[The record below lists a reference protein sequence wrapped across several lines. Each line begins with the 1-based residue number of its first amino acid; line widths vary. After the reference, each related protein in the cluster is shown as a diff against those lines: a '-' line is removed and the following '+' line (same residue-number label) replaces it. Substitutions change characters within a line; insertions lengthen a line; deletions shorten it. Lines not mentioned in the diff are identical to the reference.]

1 MRGNAVLVRLGLKSL
16 LARHRHFA
24 LRGLSRVKL
33 DVILRIVGSVLVVVS
48 YIALV
53 HIDTML
59 GVRLQLL
66 GDGLAVPFFIRV
78 KAWDV
83 VAMIGVLS
91 FVSISKLA

>member
-1 MRGNAVLVRLGLKSL
+1 MRLGLKSL

-24 LRGLSRVKL
+24 LLGLNRVKL

-53 HIDTML
+53 HIDTVL

>member
-1 MRGNAVLVRLGLKSL
+1 MVLAKQGHKSL
-16 LARHRHFA
+16 LAPRRHFA
-24 LRGLSRVKL
+24 LLGPNHVKL
-33 DVILRIVGSVLVVVS
+33 DVILRIVGSVLVVIS

-53 HIDTML
+53 HIDTVL

-83 VAMIGVLS
+83 VVMIGVLS

>member
-1 MRGNAVLVRLGLKSL
+1 MRLGLKSL
-16 LARHRHFA
+16 TALHRHFA
-24 LRGLSRVKL
+24 LLGLNRVKL
-33 DVILRIVGSVLVVVS
+33 DVILRVLGSVLVVVS

-53 HIDTML
+53 HIDTVL

>member
-1 MRGNAVLVRLGLKSL
+1 MRLGLKSL
-16 LARHRHFA
+16 TALHRHSA
-24 LRGLSRVKL
+24 LLGLNRVKL
-33 DVILRIVGSVLVVVS
+33 DVILRIVGSVLVVAS

-53 HIDTML
+53 HIDTVL

>member
-1 MRGNAVLVRLGLKSL
+1 M
-16 LARHRHFA
+16 
-24 LRGLSRVKL
+24 KL
-33 DVILRIVGSVLVVVS
+33 DVVLRIVGSVLVVIS

-53 HIDTML
+53 HIDTVL

>member
-1 MRGNAVLVRLGLKSL
+1 MVLVSQGPKNL
-16 LARHRHFA
+16 LAPHHHFA
-24 LRGLSRVKL
+24 LLGHNHVKL
-33 DVILRIVGSVLVVVS
+33 DVILRIVGSVLVVIS

-53 HIDTML
+53 HIDTVL

>member
-1 MRGNAVLVRLGLKSL
+1 MRLGLKSL
-16 LARHRHFA
+16 TA
-24 LRGLSRVKL
+24 LHHHSALLGLNRVKL
-33 DVILRIVGSVLVVVS
+33 DVILRIVGSVLVVAS

-53 HIDTML
+53 HIDTVL

>member
-1 MRGNAVLVRLGLKSL
+1 MRLGLKSL

-24 LRGLSRVKL
+24 LLGLSRVKL
-33 DVILRIVGSVLVVVS
+33 DVILRVLGSVLVVVS

-53 HIDTML
+53 HIDTVL

-83 VAMIGVLS
+83 VVMIGVLS

>member
-1 MRGNAVLVRLGLKSL
+1 MRLGLKSL

-24 LRGLSRVKL
+24 LLGLNRVKL
-33 DVILRIVGSVLVVVS
+33 DVILRIVGSVLAVAS

-53 HIDTML
+53 HIDTVL

-66 GDGLAVPFFIRV
+66 GNGLAVPFFIRV

>member
-1 MRGNAVLVRLGLKSL
+1 MRLGLKSL
-16 LARHRHFA
+16 TALHRHSA
-24 LRGLSRVKL
+24 LLGLNRVKL

-53 HIDTML
+53 HIDTVL

>member
-1 MRGNAVLVRLGLKSL
+1 M
-16 LARHRHFA
+16 
-24 LRGLSRVKL
+24 KL
-33 DVILRIVGSVLVVVS
+33 DVILRIVGSVLVVAS

-53 HIDTML
+53 HIDTVL

-66 GDGLAVPFFIRV
+66 GNGLSVPFFIRV

>member
-1 MRGNAVLVRLGLKSL
+1 M
-16 LARHRHFA
+16 
-24 LRGLSRVKL
+24 KL
-33 DVILRIVGSVLVVVS
+33 DVTLRIVGSVVVVVS

-53 HIDTML
+53 HIDAVL

-66 GDGLAVPFFIRV
+66 GDGLTIPFFIRV

-83 VAMIGVLS
+83 VMMIGVLS

>member
-1 MRGNAVLVRLGLKSL
+1 MRLGLKSL
-16 LARHRHFA
+16 TAPHRHSA
-24 LRGLSRVKL
+24 LLGLNRVKL

-53 HIDTML
+53 HIDTVL

>member
-1 MRGNAVLVRLGLKSL
+1 MVLVRLGLKSL
-16 LARHRHFA
+16 TAPHRHSA
-24 LRGLSRVKL
+24 LLGLNRVKL
-33 DVILRIVGSVLVVVS
+33 DVILRIVGSVLVVAS

-53 HIDTML
+53 HIDTVL

>member
-1 MRGNAVLVRLGLKSL
+1 MRSGLKSL
-16 LARHRHFA
+16 IALLHHFA
-24 LRGLSRVKL
+24 LLGPDRVKL
-33 DVILRIVGSVLVVVS
+33 DVILRIIGSVLVVIS

-53 HIDTML
+53 HIDTVL

>member
-1 MRGNAVLVRLGLKSL
+1 MLVRLGLKSL
-16 LARHRHFA
+16 TA
-24 LRGLSRVKL
+24 LRRHSALLGLNCVKL
-33 DVILRIVGSVLVVVS
+33 DVILRIVGSVLVVAS

-53 HIDTML
+53 HIDTVL

>member
-1 MRGNAVLVRLGLKSL
+1 MRLGLKSL

-24 LRGLSRVKL
+24 LLGLNRVKL
-33 DVILRIVGSVLVVVS
+33 DVILRIVGSVLAVAS

-53 HIDTML
+53 HIDTVL

>member
-1 MRGNAVLVRLGLKSL
+1 MKIDVL
-16 LARHRHFA
+16 
-24 LRGLSRVKL
+24 LR
-33 DVILRIVGSVLVVVS
+33 VIGSVLVVVS
-48 YIALV
+48 YVALV
-53 HIDTML
+53 HIDTVL

-91 FVSISKLA
+91 FVSVSKLV

>member
-1 MRGNAVLVRLGLKSL
+1 MRLGLKSL
-16 LARHRHFA
+16 TA
-24 LRGLSRVKL
+24 LRRHSALLGLNRVKL

-53 HIDTML
+53 HIDTVL

>member
-1 MRGNAVLVRLGLKSL
+1 MRLGLKSL

-24 LRGLSRVKL
+24 LLGLNRVKL
-33 DVILRIVGSVLVVVS
+33 DVILRIVGSVLVVAS

-53 HIDTML
+53 HIDTVL